1 MEDIIKLEKQEL
13 SKEEMISI
21 LGTAGTSVFVCPE
34 CGSTNVIA
42 TKNVPP
48 YCMCLDC
55 QTGWQTA
62 IDEDGGFVIVCG
74 LSCQPG
80 CKKSCAT
87 GGKK

>member
-21 LGTAGTSVFVCPE
+21 LGTAGMVTSVCPE
-34 CGSTNVIA
+34 CGSNNIVA
-42 TKNVPP
+42 TLSIPP
-48 YCMCLDC
+48 ICFCRNCGCRWNTAD
-55 QTGWQTA
+55 TG
-62 IDEDGGFVIVCG
+62 GGGEITCG

-80 CKKSCAT
+80 CKKNCAT